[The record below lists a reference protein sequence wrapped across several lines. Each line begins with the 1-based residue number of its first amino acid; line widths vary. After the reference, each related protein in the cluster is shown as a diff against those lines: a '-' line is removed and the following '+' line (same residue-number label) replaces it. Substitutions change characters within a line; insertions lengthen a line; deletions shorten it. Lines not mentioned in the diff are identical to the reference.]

1 LPALFGFNGISSSSS
16 SSRAGSQPSLLQ
28 QLLGSSSTSTSRR
41 SIIAAGRPRKSD
53 QQQPLAPDSP
63 KALQKLSV
71 GELRARC
78 EEEGLDSSG
87 KKAELVSRLAQHL
100 LESGS
105 SSSLQESAADAGQN
119 ADLAGDDADVADGDA
134 DVAGLDDDVSFE
146 ELLVELQA
154 ELQTYSKKELV
165 KCLQDRGLSI
175 EGFKQ
180 DLVARLAEAVA
191 EE

>member
-1 LPALFGFNGISSSSS
+1 LPVQFGFNGISSSS

-28 QLLGSSSTSTSRR
+28 QLHGSSSSSTGRR
-41 SIIAAGRPRKSD
+41 SLIAAGRPRKSD

-63 KALQKLSV
+63 EALQKLSV

-100 LESGS
+100 QEG
-105 SSSLQESAADAGQN
+105 SLQEAAADAGQD
-119 ADLAGDDADVADGDA
+119 ADLADADVADGDA
-134 DVAGLDDDVSFE
+134 DLAGLDDDISFE